1 MKQVLDLRPVYHR
14 REDRI
19 RAHVVLC
26 WLALLL
32 IRVIETRT
40 GQTWNRARAEL
51 QRMHAVTWAGP
62 AGTFRQATDPAK
74 SQRDIYTA
82 LGLDLPKKI
91 IAIEPATPPAP

>member
-1 MKQVLDLRPVYHR
+1 MKQVLDLRPVFHR

-40 GQTWNRARAEL
+40 GQTWNRVRGEL
-51 QRMHAVTWAGP
+51 QRMHAVTWSGP

-74 SQRDIYTA
+74 PQQDIYA
-82 LGLDLPKKI
+82 AVGLDLPKKI
-91 IAIEPATPPAP
+91 IAIEPVPPTA